1 VGVLGASSGCHSIAY
16 VYMAHIAQMA
26 YVDLCYKWHIQ
37 YIYIYIYIYIAY
49 IAYIVNITYI
59 YIKYGAHMTYIM
71 EGYSIYRT
79 SWRWT
84 PK

>member
-1 VGVLGASSGCHSIAY
+1 MGASSGCHSIAY

-37 YIYIYIYIYIAY
+37 YIYIYIYSIYSIYSKYSIYI
-49 IAYIVNITYI
+49 I
-59 YIKYGAHMTYIM
+59 YGAHMAHIM
-71 EGYSIYRT
+71 EGYSIYRI